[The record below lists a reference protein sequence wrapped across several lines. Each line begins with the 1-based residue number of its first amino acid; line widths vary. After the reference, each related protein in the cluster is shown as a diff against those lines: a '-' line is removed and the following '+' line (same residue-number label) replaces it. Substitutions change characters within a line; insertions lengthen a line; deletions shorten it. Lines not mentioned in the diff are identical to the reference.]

1 MSSDP
6 QAARQA
12 ADELTPERRAQ
23 IESAF
28 VSDPRTFDELLAWA
42 EHWAYYDGAARKT
55 AHLFEEWDAAN
66 DAVEALTRE
75 RDALRSALAGY
86 MSQFGQ
92 ALDAHGIPYGPSQQE
107 ADADARK
114 ALAPPDDG
122 APGGGRG

>member
-1 MSSDP
+1 MSAD

-28 VSDPRTFDELLAWA
+28 VSDPRTFDELRAWA

-114 ALAPPDDG
+114 ALAPPGDG
-122 APGGGRG
+122 AAGGGRG